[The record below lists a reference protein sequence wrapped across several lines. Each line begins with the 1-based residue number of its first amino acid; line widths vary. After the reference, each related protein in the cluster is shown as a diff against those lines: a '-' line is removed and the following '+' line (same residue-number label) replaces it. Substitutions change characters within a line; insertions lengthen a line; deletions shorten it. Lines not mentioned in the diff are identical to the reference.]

1 MQYVI
6 PGNTCHFLTRNTET
20 MSIEDIEKAIHGIQ
34 EEIPATVTSWQI
46 EIGPDAT
53 DEDAIWVWVTL
64 PDEDLKDEIRT
75 TIRTLLKNAI
85 REALHSTVWVYV
97 RFRAASEVQPA

>member
-1 MQYVI
+1 MRQVI
-6 PGNTCHFLTRNTET
+6 HDNTRNLQARNAVA

-64 PDEDLKDEIRT
+64 PDEDLKDETRT
-75 TIRTLLKNAI
+75 TIRSLLKNAI